1 MEPNELWRWDAT
13 TLAAAIRTRRV
24 SSREVVEAH
33 LARADAA
40 NPAINA
46 VVDRMDEEALRAADA
61 ADAAVRRGEATG
73 PLHGVPVTVKINV
86 DMAGRPTTNGV
97 VAFRDAIAPGDSPV
111 VANLRAAGAIV
122 AGRTNTPAF
131 SYRWFTENDLHG
143 ETFSP
148 WGRHVTPGGSSGG
161 ASAAVAAGIS
171 ALSHGNDYGGSIRYP
186 AYCTGVFGIKP
197 SFGRVPAFRPAL
209 AEERPLTGQLMSVQ
223 GPIARGVADL
233 RAGLWAMAAGDARDP
248 WWVPAPQCGPSPARP
263 IRVARLPAPGAAPQV
278 VAALDRAQSWL
289 EDAGYVVD
297 AAPGA
302 PSVDAAAENWR
313 ALVGNEWRLLAQG
326 DIERHG
332 DAGVRNVVR
341 ATTGLVP
348 ELDYASYLKAL
359 ARRTWLLREWTTFLA
374 RWPLV
379 LCPVSDVPPMPPG
392 SDQGG
397 VPAMEGIMHV
407 QRWQYAFNLLG
418 LPGIACPT
426 AVEARVPAGVQ
437 IVAGRFREDLLL
449 DAAEVLEARCGRL
462 APIDPAR

>member
-1 MEPNELWRWDAT
+1 
-13 TLAAAIRTRRV
+13 
-24 SSREVVEAH
+24 
-33 LARADAA
+33 
-40 NPAINA
+40 
-46 VVDRMDEEALRAADA
+46 
-61 ADAAVRRGEATG
+61 
-73 PLHGVPVTVKINV
+73 
-86 DMAGRPTTNGV
+86 
-97 VAFRDAIAPGDSPV
+97 
-111 VANLRAAGAIV
+111 
-122 AGRTNTPAF
+122 
-131 SYRWFTENDLHG
+131 
-143 ETFSP
+143 
-148 WGRHVTPGGSSGG
+148 
-161 ASAAVAAGIS
+161 
-171 ALSHGNDYGGSIRYP
+171 
-186 AYCTGVFGIKP
+186 
-197 SFGRVPAFRPAL
+197 
-209 AEERPLTGQLMSVQ
+209 
-223 GPIARGVADL
+223 
-233 RAGLWAMAAGDARDP
+233 MAAGDARDP

-297 AAPGA
+297 AAPDA

-348 ELDYASYLKAL
+348 ELDYAGYLKAL

-426 AVEARVPAGVQ
+426 GVEAGVPAGVQ
-437 IVAGRFREDLLL
+437 LVAGRFREDLLL

-462 APIDPAR
+462 GPIDPAR

>member
-1 MEPNELWRWDAT
+1 MRLT
-13 TLAAAIRTRRV
+13 TE
-24 SSREVVEAH
+24 S
-33 LARADAA
+33 
-40 NPAINA
+40 
-46 VVDRMDEEALRAADA
+46 
-61 ADAAVRRGEATG
+61 
-73 PLHGVPVTVKINV
+73 PLHG
-86 DMAGRPTTNGV
+86 
-97 VAFRDAIAPGDSPV
+97 
-111 VANLRAAGAIV
+111 
-122 AGRTNTPAF
+122 RTFN
-131 SYRWFTENDLHG
+131 
-143 ETFSP
+143 P
-148 WGRHVTPGGSSGG
+148 WHPEASAGGSSGG
-161 ASAAVAAGIS
+161 AGAATAAGMGP
-171 ALSHGNDYGGSIRYP
+171 LHHGNDIGGSLRFP
-186 AYCTGVFGIKP
+186 ASVNGVCTVKP
-197 SFGRVPAFRPAL
+197 TFGRIPAFNPSATAERGLL
-209 AEERPLTGQLMSVQ
+209 AQMMSVQ
-223 GPIARGVADL
+223 GFIAREVADVRL
-233 RAGLWAMAAGDARDP
+233 ATVVGARGDARDP